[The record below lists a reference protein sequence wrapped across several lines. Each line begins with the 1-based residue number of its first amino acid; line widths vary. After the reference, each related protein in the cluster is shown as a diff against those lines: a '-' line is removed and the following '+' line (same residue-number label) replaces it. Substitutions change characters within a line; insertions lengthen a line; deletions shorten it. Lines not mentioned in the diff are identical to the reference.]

1 MDCGAVFR
9 SPADNG
15 SVATL
20 MKDLK
25 RYMAY
30 DEGEPIPLCIFGGQ
44 DAVEKMVSAKD
55 VMSCFSEKLDR
66 LDGLEPA
73 ITDFGRQILLA
84 KVPMKFVVFLFLFHY
99 ILRNCL
105 QDALLVIGLNIMA
118 KDK

>member
-1 MDCGAVFR
+1 MFR

-15 SVATL
+15 SVASL
-20 MKDLK
+20 MKDMK
-25 RYMAY
+25 GYMAY

-44 DAVEKMVSAKD
+44 ESVERMVCAKD

-84 KVPMKFVVFLFLFHY
+84 KVLMSQMFAYKNDYFF
-99 ILRNCL
+99 
-105 QDALLVIGLNIMA
+105 
-118 KDK
+118 